1 MHPVVLTEVLD
12 IIHYPLSQKQ
22 HAAILQA
29 TFNVVLWI
37 KNHLFCFKFHCN
49 FFVWVRWTTK
59 LHCSDNCKA
68 PNRRQT
74 IISSNDGLFF
84 WRIDAFGD
92 KWSKMTEIW
101 WGGLEFD
108 LMKSTQ
114 DDSLDADDI
123 VKSIC
128 FCENYCIVVTFTLIF
143 VSNDSIKSTGSAT
156 GLEPNMCQ
164 AIIWLSDLG
173 HWRISASFG
182 LDAFTDIHNFACH
195 IWASSIDP
203 SMLHILNTWN
213 RSSHVKVFHVLW
225 DITTTY
231 HLSAIMW
238 HQGITMNIF
247 FIGSGNSSRP
257 RQNGRHFA
265 GGIFKCIF
273 LNENVWIPIKI
284 LLMFVPKGP
293 INNIP
298 ALDNGLATSKRQ
310 PLSEPMMVSLPT
322 HICVTWPQW
331 VNSSRPNHAR
341 KVGHNCFSWWR
352 VVSAVPRLYLQWRWF
367 IVNWTIWNIY
377 QWIKIQ

>member
-74 IISSNDGLFF
+74 IISSNDGQGFR
-84 WRIDAFGD
+84 RIDAFGD
-92 KWSKMTEIW
+92 KWSKWRCNCVSSISPRTPARVEQLQEHANDTKSVPLKMTEIW

-128 FCENYCIVVTFTLIF
+128 FCENYCIVVTFTLLF
-143 VSNDSIKSTGSAT
+143 VSNDSIKNTGSGT

-173 HWRISASFG
+173 HWRILASFG
-182 LDAFTDIHNFACH
+182 LDTFTDIHNFACH

-203 SMLHILNTWN
+203 SMLYILSTWS
-213 RSSHVKVFHVLW
+213 RSSHVSFPCFVGYHDYLSPLGYHVTSG
-225 DITTTY
+225 DHDEYI
-231 HLSAIMW
+231 
-238 HQGITMNIF
+238 

-257 RQNGRHFA
+257 RQNRRHFA

-273 LNENVWIPIKI
+273 LNDVWIPIKI
-284 LLMFVPKGP
+284 
-293 INNIP
+293 
-298 ALDNGLATSKRQ
+298 
-310 PLSEPMMVSLPT
+310 
-322 HICVTWPQW
+322 
-331 VNSSRPNHAR
+331 
-341 KVGHNCFSWWR
+341 
-352 VVSAVPRLYLQWRWF
+352 
-367 IVNWTIWNIY
+367 
-377 QWIKIQ
+377 